1 MGDRQA
7 PARPGSKKATTATCR
22 QARQRPSAP
31 VTRVGGT
38 RHRTRVRLMFIITC
52 RDTCWYYPP
61 VPSKVRRLL
70 REKPTAFLLTATL
83 ITITVVPS
91 TTSAPA
97 RCGREDSEPANIV
110 EDREANQRQR
120 TDTLAQ
126 RGDPTAAGLDV
137 GVSLVFGLGP
147 YVRSGQRAFSPTSP

>member
-1 MGDRQA
+1 
-7 PARPGSKKATTATCR
+7 
-22 QARQRPSAP
+22 
-31 VTRVGGT
+31 
-38 RHRTRVRLMFIITC
+38 
-52 RDTCWYYPP
+52 
-61 VPSKVRRLL
+61 
-70 REKPTAFLLTATL
+70 L